1 MNVLRRRGRLFSLI
15 TQGFPYQQRY
25 RKNIPYGWVKKH
37 GTLLMTLTD
46 GEVEFPKL
54 QIERPAAAATEH
66 VDESPEETDK

>member
-1 MNVLRRRGRLFSLI
+1 
-15 TQGFPYQQRY
+15 
-25 RKNIPYGWVKKH
+25 
-37 GTLLMTLTD
+37 MTLTD